1 MIGFNTSK
9 NNWRLCRKPR
19 IFNKKKHDYVVQ
31 TDLPQWKLNVIC
43 CKFATLSKKGDKNIT
58 LLTEQSLIVHSK
70 TKQGFCPW
78 NSLVKIPLPPGPK
91 SQFISKYL
99 SSTFFRNLKM
109 HYESKTK
116 SWTVHGQTLN
126 CLNFWTLMMM
136 KKMKTSSFYKKKNQ
150 WSVVFYPFVVF
161 HLQFR
166 LHFITAVLTIF
177 CSVSQL
183 EG

>member
-1 MIGFNTSK
+1 MIRFNTSK
-9 NNWRLCRKPR
+9 NNWRLFRKTR
-19 IFNKKKHDYVVQ
+19 IFNKKKHDHVVQ

-78 NSLVKIPLPPGPK
+78 NSLVKIPLPLPLSLTPDPK

-109 HYESKTK
+109 HHESKTK

-126 CLNFWTLMMM
+126 CLNLWTLMKM
-136 KKMKTSSFYKKKNQ
+136 KKMKTSNFYKKKSQ
-150 WSVVFYPFVVF
+150 WSVSIISTCCFSFTVSFTF
-161 HLQFR
+161 HYCCFDYFL
-166 LHFITAVLTIF
+166 
-177 CSVSQL
+177 
-183 EG
+183 